1 MHAKLPPKDPDAIA
15 DKDDNC
21 SITKTEAVVRAKA
34 AFEVVFTNGPKI
46 ELEHHLVYHARKL
59 TFK

>member
-1 MHAKLPPKDPDAIA
+1 MSVKFSTKDPDAIV
-15 DKDDNC
+15 DQSDTC
-21 SITKTEAVVRAKA
+21 LISKTDAVARAKA
-34 AFEVVFTNGPKI
+34 AFEVVFINGPKI